1 MNIDWD
7 NAPEGATHATP
18 SGTFIRE
25 ERGDRFV
32 AYWEWLYEW
41 VLIESGLEKDQLIER
56 PKKPLT
62 QAVYRWAKILENG
75 DAVAGRKYEHK
86 ETLLRIGSGYD
97 TTDWQN
103 SLIERP
109 KKRLTQAVFEGLP
122 SEYRWAGVEA
132 SGKAYACICELIPK
146 QTWLFSKDAKSAI
159 RFVGDGYD
167 TTNWQ
172 NSLIER
178 QDVLTAADIDWSKA
192 PEGATHYSKR
202 FGEYYKAED
211 GFLLNYLA
219 DESRWIVLIDW
230 SISALESPHF
240 EMIKRTESITDVAR
254 SIEEARQV
262 EKDAV
267 NNPSHYT
274 TGGIECIDAM
284 QAMLSREEFIGYLR
298 GNVFKY
304 QWRYKHKNGIED
316 LKKAQWYANRL
327 IELESAK

>member
-1 MNIDWD
+1 MSIDWSK
-7 NAPEGATHATP
+7 APEGATHATP

-97 TTDWQN
+97 ATDWQN
-103 SLIERP
+103 SLIERQEVSN
-109 KKRLTQAVFEGLP
+109 R
-122 SEYRWAGVEA
+122 VEQ
-132 SGKAYACICELIPK
+132 L
-146 QTWLFSKDAKSAI
+146 
-159 RFVGDGYD
+159 
-167 TTNWQ
+167 
-172 NSLIER
+172 
-178 QDVLTAADIDWSKA
+178 
-192 PEGATHYSKR
+192 
-202 FGEYYKAED
+202 
-211 GFLLNYLA
+211 
-219 DESRWIVLIDW
+219 
-230 SISALESPHF
+230 
-240 EMIKRTESITDVAR
+240 R

-327 IELESAK
+327 IELEQSK

>member
-1 MNIDWD
+1 LIGD

-172 NSLIER
+172 NSLI
-178 QDVLTAADIDWSKA
+178 DKT
-192 PEGATHYSKR
+192 
-202 FGEYYKAED
+202 
-211 GFLLNYLA
+211 
-219 DESRWIVLIDW
+219 
-230 SISALESPHF
+230 
-240 EMIKRTESITDVAR
+240 
-254 SIEEARQV
+254 
-262 EKDAV
+262 
-267 NNPSHYT
+267 
-274 TGGIECIDAM
+274 
-284 QAMLSREEFIGYLR
+284 
-298 GNVFKY
+298 
-304 QWRYKHKNGIED
+304 
-316 LKKAQWYANRL
+316 
-327 IELESAK
+327 

>member
-1 MNIDWD
+1 MSIDWSK
-7 NAPEGATHATP
+7 APEGATHATP

-97 TTDWQN
+97 ATD
-103 SLIERP
+103 
-109 KKRLTQAVFEGLP
+109 
-122 SEYRWAGVEA
+122 
-132 SGKAYACICELIPK
+132 
-146 QTWLFSKDAKSAI
+146 
-159 RFVGDGYD
+159 
-167 TTNWQ
+167 WQ

-327 IELESAK
+327 IELEQSK